1 MELSDTFADPVAISV
16 AGVRRSYIW
25 SSGAIQIAYA
35 IDLAIRMG
43 CLFPDGTV
51 FVDFSEEGCEIR
63 GERKTCFEG
72 EIIMFVMRWWLHME
86 LALNCG
92 KGLGM
97 LLVFGL
103 LAFLNNLGRLDTVF
117 GYLQKLIGFQQT
129 LTFVSIFLF
138 IFYFAGVH
146 SYLGKGT
153 KHIYSATV
161 VVSVLPVLFAEVVRR
176 RLEGLHMENRQLMVR
191 ENARARAD
199 GLPRVRYADVAND
212 PSSFQESGCSICL
225 ADFSADEMVAKLA
238 CGHVFHVNCIR
249 IWLAG
254 GFQFGC
260 PMRCDVPAPAPAP
273 AVVGASSPASR
284 RRRRRRQHN
293 RVPIIG

>member
-1 MELSDTFADPVAISV
+1 MELSDTFADPVAISI
-16 AGVRRSYIW
+16 AGVRRSYMQC
-25 SSGAIQIAYA
+25 SGVIQIAYT
-35 IDLAIRMG
+35 IDLAVRIFF
-43 CLFPDGTV
+43 LFSDGTV
-51 FVDFSEEGCEIR
+51 FVDFSEAACEIR
-63 GERKTCFEG
+63 GERQTCFEG
-72 EIIMFVMRWWLHME
+72 EIIMFVMKWWLQME

-97 LLVFGL
+97 LLVFSL
-103 LAFLNNLGRLDTVF
+103 LAFLKHFGRLDTVF
-117 GYLQKLIGFQQT
+117 AYLQKAIGFQQT
-129 LTFVSIFLF
+129 LTFLSIFLF

-146 SYLGKGT
+146 SYLGKAT
-153 KHIYSATV
+153 KHVYSATV
-161 VVSVLPVLFAEVVRR
+161 VVSVLPFLFAEVVRR

-225 ADFSADEMVAKLA
+225 ADFSDDEMVAKLA
-238 CGHVFHVNCIR
+238 CGHVFHVSCIR

-273 AVVGASSPASR
+273 ATLGASAASR

-293 RVPIIG
+293 RVPSLG